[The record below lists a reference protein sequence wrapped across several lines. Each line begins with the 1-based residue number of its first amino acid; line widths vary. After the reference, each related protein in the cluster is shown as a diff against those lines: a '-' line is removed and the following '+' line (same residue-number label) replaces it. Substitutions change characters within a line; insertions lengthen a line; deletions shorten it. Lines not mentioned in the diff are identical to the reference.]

1 MARITA
7 DNFDPEA
14 ACVRLKDHKTAHKGK
29 SRTIYLCSE
38 AVALLL
44 EQRAKHGGGF
54 LFRNRFGLPFTK
66 NAIVKAMEHLQK
78 KVRVKASPTA
88 TGTPSQPTPWPTAS
102 RTPTSPNCLGI
113 SGTAML
119 HRHYAHLTAR
129 SQALREAL
137 GRVR

>member
-66 NAIVKAMEHLQK
+66 NAIVKAMEHLQRK
-78 KVRVKASPTA
+78 LGVKASAYGYRHAFA
-88 TGTPSQPTPWPTAS
+88 TDALANGV
-102 RTPTSPNCLGI
+102 PNAHVAELLGH